1 MEKSDLKLRFLY
13 RNLIDSDFIEKDEIP
28 TAEKWKN
35 DHSFKDSWFIY
46 LKEIQKQN
54 KFFKKILVNN
64 DFYKYM
70 QHLSKH
76 Y

>member
-13 RNLIDSDFIEKDEIP
+13 RNLIDSNFIEKDEIP
-28 TAEKWKN
+28 TPEKWKN

-54 KFFKKILVNN
+54 NFFKKILVNN
-64 DFYKYM
+64 DFFKYM